1 MDEESKKKVLQYIA
15 RGLRPPS
22 VAFSQ
27 AVLLH
32 DFSVLIRIRMK
43 DETFIFGWLDAQDNL
58 WMIDEYEWLYK
69 GVYKSSP
76 MSATSKHWRYTN
88 EHWPQL
94 ANTSSHC

>member
-22 VAFSQ
+22 VASSQ

-69 GVYKSSP
+69 GGLQILAHERDIKTLEVY
-76 MSATSKHWRYTN
+76 
-88 EHWPQL
+88 E
-94 ANTSSHC
+94 